1 MSQEA
6 DDWCVPSKEPLDLS
20 SYKVTKWK
28 PLLDSTMKPPE
39 YVFISRIIFCQQD
52 GNQTLFFFHSENPLQ
67 TRADISSLFNFSLFF
82 FFFSS
87 SSLMLSASVILFM
100 RKCTHQKW
108 LLTGNA
114 LQSPLR
120 LWWSRSSVA
129 ELHSVSVESVRWRP
143 RGRDGRPGIMQHV
156 AGDFK
161 NVDYDWFHTVMLL
174 KTFLLKVFTAV

>member
-20 SYKVTKWK
+20 SYKVTKWNLFWAVQWSLQNTSSYPVSSSANK
-28 PLLDSTMKPPE
+28 MGTRL
-39 YVFISRIIFCQQD
+39 C
-52 GNQTLFFFHSENPLQ
+52 FFFHSENPLQ
-67 TRADISSLFNFSLFF
+67 TRADISSLFNFSL
-82 FFFSS
+82 FFSS

-143 RGRDGRPGIMQHV
+143 RGRDRRPGIMQHV

-174 KTFLLKVFTAV
+174 KTYLLKVFTAV

>member
-1 MSQEA
+1 MGTRL
-6 DDWCVPSKEPLDLS
+6 C
-20 SYKVTKWK
+20 
-28 PLLDSTMKPPE
+28 
-39 YVFISRIIFCQQD
+39 
-52 GNQTLFFFHSENPLQ
+52 FFFHSENPLQ
-67 TRADISSLFNFSLFF
+67 TRADISSLFNFSL
-82 FFFSS
+82 FFSS

-161 NVDYDWFHTVMLL
+161 KRRLWLISYSNAVEDLSIKSLYSCLIRDMWRCSVNRKHLL
-174 KTFLLKVFTAV
+174 FSLTTAISPKGSLYSNTWSI